1 MLATL
6 PTMQPTLPTSKGTP
20 PQIQDAMQELN
31 LLRSSLIEQKEAGD
45 TA

>member
-1 MLATL
+1 MLATP
-6 PTMQPTLPTSKGTP
+6 PTMQPTSRGTP
-20 PQIQDAMQELN
+20 PQIEDAMQELS

>member
-6 PTMQPTLPTSKGTP
+6 PTSRGTA
-20 PQIQDAMQELN
+20 PQIQDAMQELS
-31 LLRSSLIEQKEAGD
+31 LLRSCPVEQKEAGD